1 MPAPSSHQPAPQ
13 LRQILEKIDGRGYK
27 AYNDTRGAWRL
38 DHLILVV
45 DHVQGDPFAAPSRVR
60 VFIPPEVAQLPARL
74 LQSPSRIQGV
84 AACLARAF
92 AAGASQASRRMGS
105 GRSGEIRMEAPGQE
119 VLETT
124 AVRITPE
131 GEVEA
136 RFRVG
141 LPARGRRI
149 QGKGCAEVLL
159 ATVPELAWNSLRA
172 EAFDAG
178 DLLLHAETNED
189 ADALRAQLSG
199 AGLVAFVAD
208 GAILPRRSGVDDR
221 PLSLGDAVPFHAP
234 DELRVTLPT
243 PNGGPVTGMGIPEGV
258 TLIVGGGF
266 HGKST
271 LLRAL
276 ERGVYNHRPGDGRE
290 RVVTNP
296 DAVKIRAEDGRS
308 VSSVN
313 ISPFIGTL
321 PGGRDTRSF
330 STPDASG
337 STSQAAAI
345 VEGLEVGASA
355 LLMDEDTSATNFM
368 IRDRRMQVL
377 VPREG
382 EPITPFID
390 RVRDLHADLDVS
402 SILVIGGS
410 GDYLDV
416 ADTVIAMRDYQATDV
431 TSQARQ
437 VARDHPTG
445 RLPESP
451 RPIREALTGPARVP
465 VPESLEAAASTGR
478 RPMKLKVRGEDG
490 ITLGSEEINLGAVD
504 QLVSR
509 CQTRA
514 ISEALLLAGRKVVDG
529 SRSMSE
535 VVDEVMAI
543 LAREGLDA
551 LGHGH
556 DGDLAW
562 FRRHELAAAL
572 NRLRTLRS
580 G

>member
-1 MPAPSSHQPAPQ
+1 
-13 LRQILEKIDGRGYK
+13 
-27 AYNDTRGAWRL
+27 
-38 DHLILVV
+38 
-45 DHVQGDPFAAPSRVR
+45 
-60 VFIPPEVAQLPARL
+60 
-74 LQSPSRIQGV
+74 
-84 AACLARAF
+84 
-92 AAGASQASRRMGS
+92 
-105 GRSGEIRMEAPGQE
+105 MESPGQE

-124 AVRITPE
+124 AIQITAE
-131 GEVEA
+131 GAVEA

-149 QGKGCAEVLL
+149 QGRGCAELL
-159 ATVPELAWNSLRA
+159 LETVPAVVWNSLRA
-172 EAFDAG
+172 EAFEAR
-178 DLLLHAETNED
+178 DLLHHAETNED
-189 ADALRAQLSG
+189 ADALRAGLAQR
-199 AGLVAFVAD
+199 GLVAFVAD

-221 PLSLGDAVPFHAP
+221 PLESDDVVPFESP
-234 DELRVTLPT
+234 PELRVTLPT
-243 PNGGPVTGMGIPEGV
+243 PNGGTVTGLGIPEGV

-290 RVVTNP
+290 RVVTTP
-296 DAVKIRAEDGRS
+296 DAVKVRAEDGRS
-308 VSSVN
+308 VASVN

-330 STPDASG
+330 STRDASG

-345 VEGLEVGASA
+345 VEALEVGASA

-368 IRDRRMQVL
+368 IRDRRMQIL
-377 VPREG
+377 VPRAG

-390 RVRDLHADLDVS
+390 RVRHLHSDLGVS
-402 SILVIGGS
+402 SILVVGGS

-416 ADTVIAMRDYQATDV
+416 ADTVIAMRDYRATDV
-431 TSQARQ
+431 TGRAME
-437 VARDHPTG
+437 VAREYPTG
-445 RLPESP
+445 RRPETP
-451 RPIREALTGPARVP
+451 EPLREALSGPDRIP
-465 VPESLEAAASTGR
+465 LPESLEAAASPGGGR
-478 RPMKLKVRGEDG
+478 MKLRVRGEDG
-490 ITLGSEEINLGAVD
+490 ISFGSEEIDLGGVD

-514 ISEALLLAGRKVVDG
+514 LSEALVLARRRVVDG
-529 SRSMSE
+529 KRSMAR

-543 LAREGLDA
+543 LEREGLDA

-556 DGDLAW
+556 DGDLAA
-562 FRRHELAAAL
+562 FRRHEFAAAL

-580 G
+580 AG